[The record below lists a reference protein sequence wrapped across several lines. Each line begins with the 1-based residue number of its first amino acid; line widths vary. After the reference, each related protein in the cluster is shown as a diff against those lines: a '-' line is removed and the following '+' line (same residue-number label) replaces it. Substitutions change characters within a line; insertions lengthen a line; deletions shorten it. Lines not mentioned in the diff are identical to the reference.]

1 MILLSAILY
10 SLLMTRSI
18 ISDAPTPARKVTL
31 TCVFVFSSLAF
42 LLLKREK
49 STLYM
54 CSFSFFKL
62 HICLARIGKEPF
74 RLYEMIDS
82 SPLRIASFFFFKF
95 IQCFFNRIITE
106 QAIISNIPFFYL
118 MVKEWNVGYNKIGR
132 AHV

>member
-54 CSFSFFKL
+54 CSFFFFKL
-62 HICLARIGKEPF
+62 HIYLD
-74 RLYEMIDS
+74 RLGIESFCFYVKIDFS
-82 SPLRIASFFFFKF
+82 FLWIAFFFLITYF
-95 IQCFFNRIITE
+95 ILFLF
-106 QAIISNIPFFYL
+106 
-118 MVKEWNVGYNKIGR
+118 
-132 AHV
+132 